1 MISMKNIIIDS
12 ALQELKKRE
21 NSLKIIKKK
30 INSEGRDKLYDLT
43 GLSGGFLLNSDDLKL
58 LETYVGPALFED
70 MLEKLG
76 KEHLG
81 GEKVLGL
88 NRTSAGILAT
98 ILALVKPETYVVH
111 YLPESPSHPSIPRST
126 KLVGAY
132 YLEFDN
138 LDDFHIPKNTSLI
151 VITGSTMDHR
161 VIAVEEFQKI
171 IEKANGKI
179 PVMVDDASGAR
190 LRTVIF
196 KQPSALDLGADLVV
210 TSTDKLM
217 DGPRGGLMAGK
228 AELIDQIKS
237 KAHQF
242 GLEAQPPL
250 IAGIVRGLEN
260 FNPEILLKSF
270 NNKKDLLNA
279 LNSNFEGFEE
289 TPTGVM
295 IIPSALGFE
304 IKNKGIELFISDS
317 DLSFLWSIMLLKDK
331 GILTIPAVGMP
342 GASPTI
348 RIDLASSD
356 AKLLSI
362 EELTKMM
369 VDSFEDLLTVLSRP
383 NFSEQEIIEDCRR
396 IIFN

>member
-1 MISMKNIIIDS
+1 MLIHSS
-12 ALQELKKRE
+12 LHELKKRE
-21 NSLKIIKKK
+21 NALKIINKK
-30 INSEGRDKLYDLT
+30 IHSQGRDKLYDLT
-43 GLSGGFLLNSDDLKL
+43 GLSGGFLLKKDDLKL

-70 MLEKLG
+70 MLEKWG

-81 GEKVLGL
+81 GEKVLGF

-98 ILALVKPETYVVH
+98 ILALVKPKTYVIH
-111 YLPESPSHPSIPRST
+111 YLPELPSHPSIPRSA
-126 KLVGAY
+126 KLVGAE

-138 LDDFHIPKNTSLI
+138 LDEFFIPENTSLI
-151 VITGSTMDHR
+151 VITGSTMDHK
-161 VIAVEEFQKI
+161 VIAVEEFQDI
-171 IEKANGKI
+171 IKKADGKV

-196 KQPSALDLGADLVV
+196 NQPSAIDLGADLVV

-228 AELIDQIKS
+228 SELMDQIKS

-242 GLEAQPPL
+242 GLEAQTPV
-250 IAGIVRGLEN
+250 IAGIVRALEN

-270 NNKKDLLNA
+270 ENKNRLLDS
-279 LNSNFEGFEE
+279 LNYNFKGFEQ

-295 IIPSALGFE
+295 ITPQSLERE
-304 IKNKGIELFISDS
+304 IESRGIGTSLSDS
-317 DLSFLWSIMLLKDK
+317 DLSFLWAIMLLKEK

-348 RIDLASSD
+348 RIDLASKD
-356 AKLLSI
+356 AKLLPI
-362 EELTKMM
+362 ENITEM
-369 VDSFEDLLTVLSRP
+369 VTDSFNDLISVLSKP
-383 NFSEQEIIEDCRR
+383 NSSEKEIIEECSH